1 MKLLEVLERRAAEIR
16 SWIRA
21 MVHRRRLESEME
33 AELENHLE
41 SLTSDL
47 IRAGH
52 SQREAERRARI
63 ALGPAVTH
71 KEEMRASLGLRW
83 VDELLA
89 DLRYAWRILRKSPG
103 FTAIAASSLALAI
116 GANTAIFSLA
126 KVLLYDR
133 LAIPHPD
140 ELKMVRWTGDDK
152 VVAHSA
158 WGDFDDTP
166 GGGMTASV
174 FPYPIYREMSL
185 HPAGMQSL
193 AGFKEDGMNAT
204 VRGTARRV
212 SVAEVTGNYYETLGV
227 HPQIGRTIQ
236 PSDDAVAGSGDV
248 VVISDGL
255 WSREFGRSPAA
266 VGQTIT
272 LNQAKLT
279 IVGVNPPRFTGAKN
293 VLESPDLFVPISLE
307 PLLTVRRHQGSD
319 LANPD
324 FWWVNV
330 VGRVKPGVKDSEA
343 EQGLR
348 VQFEAA
354 VRALATVKAGDTIPL
369 LQLTNGSRGLHWAD
383 RMFRKPIYVLL
394 ALTGFVLLLAC
405 ANIANLLLA
414 RGSQRQ
420 REMSVRMALGAG
432 RARVARQLLTESLL
446 LAALGGFGGVLL
458 GYVTRNLLPS
468 LLENSWDSSSLSLQ
482 VPFDWAVF
490 ACTTAII
497 LATGVLFGLA
507 PAWFAARTEVSSS
520 LKESAQTTT
529 RRSRGLSGKA
539 LVGLQIALSTL
550 LVVGAGLF
558 LRTLSALDSQDFGFN
573 TDHLVLF
580 DINPPSARY
589 PVGKDVALHEELERR
604 FAGLPGVQRVSP
616 ATNAYLADSISNSDF
631 LPEGEKFE
639 KGNRQAED
647 FNEVGNDFF
656 AALGI
661 KIIAGR
667 GFTSQDTATSP
678 KVAVIN
684 QALAKKR
691 FPNVDPIGRMFR
703 ADRDEPDLTRI
714 VGICSDTYYYTLRE
728 GPPPQ
733 FFLPYV
739 QQKQVNGMT
748 YQIRTELSPAALAPM
763 LRGTVQSIDRDLP
776 ITDLRTQREQINA
789 TLQIER
795 ALAVLASGFGALA
808 LALACVGIYG
818 IMAYSVAQRT
828 NEIGIRL
835 ALGAQPGQVRRMIVR
850 ESLWLSMAGI
860 FAGVLGV
867 MGCAHLVRSML
878 YGVTPND
885 PLTIAVGIGLLLAVA
900 LASTW
905 IPAQRAASVQPME
918 ALRHE

>member
-1 MKLLEVLERRAAEIR
+1 MKFSEMLTRRGAEMR

-21 MVHRRRLESEME
+21 MMHRRRLESEME

-41 SLTSDL
+41 ALTTDL

-52 SQREAERRARI
+52 SPREAERRARI
-63 ALGPAVTH
+63 ALGSAVMH

-83 VDELLA
+83 FDELFA
-89 DLRYAWRILRKSPG
+89 DLRFAWRILRKNPG
-103 FTAIAASSLALAI
+103 FTAIAGVSLALAI
-116 GANTAIFSLA
+116 GANTAIFSVA

-140 ELKMVRWTGDDK
+140 ALKMLRWTGDDK

-212 SVAEVTGNYYETLGV
+212 SVAEVTGNYYQTLEV
-227 HPQIGRTIQ
+227 HPQLGRAIQ
-236 PSDDAVAGSGDV
+236 PTDDAVPSAGDV
-248 VVISDGL
+248 AVISDGL
-255 WSREFGRSPAA
+255 WSREFGRSPA
-266 VGQTIT
+266 VLGQTIT
-272 LNQAKLT
+272 VNQSKLT
-279 IVGVNPPRFTGAKN
+279 IVGVNPPGFTGAKN

-307 PLLTVRRHQGSD
+307 PLLARHREKGSD
-319 LANPD
+319 LSNPD

-330 VGRVKPGVKDSEA
+330 VGRVKPGVAESEA
-343 EQGLR
+343 EQGLG
-348 VQFEAA
+348 VQFESA
-354 VRALATVKAGDTIPL
+354 VRALATVKAGDTIPR
-369 LQLTNGSRGLHWAD
+369 LQLANGSRGLHWAD
-383 RMFRKPIYVLL
+383 RMFRKPMLVLQG
-394 ALTGFVLLLAC
+394 LTGLVLLLAC
-405 ANIANLLLA
+405 ANVANLLLA

-432 RARVARQLLTESLL
+432 RKRIARQLLTESLL
-446 LAALGGFGGVLL
+446 LAALGGCGGLL
-458 GYVTRNLLPS
+458 IGYLSRNVLPS
-468 LLENSWDSSSLSLQ
+468 LLVNSWEESSVR
-482 VPFDWAVF
+482 VPFDWTVF
-490 ACTTAII
+490 MCAAAII
-497 LATGVLFGLA
+497 LVTGMLFGMA

-529 RRSRGLSGKA
+529 RHRRGTSGKA
-539 LVGLQIALSTL
+539 LVGIQIALSTL

-558 LRTLSALDSQDFGFN
+558 LRTLTALDSQDFGFN

-580 DINPPSARY
+580 EISPPGARY
-589 PVGKDVALHEELERR
+589 PAGKNVALHEELERR
-604 FAGLPGVQRVSP
+604 IAALPGIQHESP

-631 LPEGEKFE
+631 LLEGEKFE

-656 AALGI
+656 TTLGI

-667 GFTSQDTATSP
+667 GFTSEDTATSP

-691 FPNVDPIGRMFR
+691 FPNVNPIGRMFR
-703 ADRDEPDLTRI
+703 ADRDKPDLIRI

-739 QQKQVNGMT
+739 QQPDIYPMT
-748 YQIRTELSPAALAPM
+748 YQLRTTLSTAALAPM
-763 LRGTVQSIDRDLP
+763 LRSTVQSIDRDLP
-776 ITDLRTQREQINA
+776 VTDLRTQREQINA

-795 ALAVLASGFGALA
+795 ALAALASGFGALA
-808 LALACVGIYG
+808 LALACVGVYG

-835 ALGAQPGQVRRMIVR
+835 ALGAHPRQVRGMIVR
-850 ESLWLSMAGI
+850 ESIWLALAGI
-860 FAGVLGV
+860 LAGVLGV
-867 MGCAHLVRSML
+867 LGCARLVRSML

-885 PLTIAVGIGLLLAVA
+885 PFTIAAGMALLLAVA
-900 LASTW
+900 LAATW
-905 IPAQRAASVQPME
+905 IPARRAAGVQPMQ